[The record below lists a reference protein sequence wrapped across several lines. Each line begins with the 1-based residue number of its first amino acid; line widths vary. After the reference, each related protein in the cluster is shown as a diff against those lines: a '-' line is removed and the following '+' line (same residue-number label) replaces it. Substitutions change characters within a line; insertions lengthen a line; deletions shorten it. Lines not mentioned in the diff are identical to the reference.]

1 MVRSKQ
7 ILFEPEE
14 RLKKTTINVKR
25 TSRGYVLKNT
35 CYRIKSVTALL
46 KALHPTK
53 HYRLNPKYSK
63 LKKIKT
69 VSKTR
74 ALKDGVYVD
83 EVFMRELKND
93 KNKYNYKADATV
105 TKTPEKCFTQKQIY
119 DVIIRA
125 MSKSGIAPISP
136 KFIVGDKELNL
147 ATELDFIGYSF
158 KRNAYVAG
166 EIKTFTILFDELI
179 RDLRET
185 KNKSR
190 STGCKLCYMGR
201 AIAQASLGSLLF
213 EKCYEHKCF
222 PLIVIVNMGNTR
234 ISAHCHI
241 PTKQEYKVYKT
252 TAIKYLTKLQKARE
266 KKNGQSQYHKL
277 ARRIS
282 LAKLK
287 KNNLKQ
293 RTSKKT
299 VYHNTNCFTQNVYST
314 KPILSY

>member
-1 MVRSKQ
+1 MGKSRK

-14 RLKKTTINVKR
+14 RLKKIVLDVRR
-25 TSRGYVLKNT
+25 TRRGYVLKNT
-35 CYRIKSVTALL
+35 CYRIKSVTTLL

-53 HYRLNPKYSK
+53 HYQQNPKYSR

-74 ALKDGVYVD
+74 ALKDGIYID
-83 EVFMRELKND
+83 EVFMRELRND

-105 TKTPEKCFTQKQIY
+105 TKSSKEYFTQKQIY

-125 MSKSGIAPISP
+125 INKFGIAPISP

-166 EIKTFTILFDELI
+166 EIKTFTILFDELMKN
-179 RDLRET
+179 LKET

-213 EKCYEHKCF
+213 EKCYKNKCF
-222 PLIVIVNMGNTR
+222 PLIVIVNMGNTK
-234 ISAHCHI
+234 ISAHCHM
-241 PTKQEYKVYKT
+241 PTKQEYKDYKT
-252 TAIKYLTKLQKARE
+252 TAIKYLIKLQKAKE
-266 KKNGQSQYHKL
+266 KKNGQGQYHKL

-282 LAKLK
+282 LAKLR
-287 KNNLKQ
+287 KNNLKPKA
-293 RTSKKT
+293 SNKT
-299 VYHNTNCFTQNVYST
+299 VSYNTNYFKQHIYSKT
-314 KPILSY
+314 PIVP